1 MCYYISVIRFCQEKN
16 VLRNKPLPRKLWRSV
31 FTAKY
36 SYEFK
41 LKAENEHINAE
52 MRHDYAAKKHNMIS
66 SGFNKKLNR
75 PTVRIIM
82 PTDLRPSEFSLP

>member
-1 MCYYISVIRFCQEKN
+1 MN
-16 VLRNKPLPRKLWRSV
+16 RSPSAGVTV

-52 MRHDYAAKKHNMIS
+52 MRHDYAAKNTI
-66 SGFNKKLNR
+66 
-75 PTVRIIM
+75 
-82 PTDLRPSEFSLP
+82 